1 MRVTLA
7 DIAVCLGHDPAALP
21 ARARDFRPTGAAID
35 SRKVQPGHIFFCL
48 PGAQV
53 DGHDFARQAVT
64 AGAAALV
71 AARNPFPGEA
81 SPVPLFLVADSV
93 KALGMAAALHR
104 DSALAVVIGLTGT
117 AGKTSV
123 KEALA
128 AVLAGKGKTA
138 KNPLNLNNQIGLPL
152 SMLNAAWDAAYWV
165 MEAGI
170 SEAHDMDDLGSI
182 LRPDLALVL
191 NAGAGHLQGLG
202 DRGVAFHKARMLHY
216 LANGG
221 TALISADY
229 PDLVREA
236 AVYARPTMQ
245 FSVREGA
252 TAYTARY
259 LGPLEGGF
267 GEYDVVTPAERAI
280 VHAPFQGSFGA
291 ENVAAVAAVTH
302 ALGISL
308 EDTARGLAS
317 ASAPAQRFCSK
328 QIGGCLLI
336 DDSYNANP
344 LSMSRMIESAS
355 GLALHRKEPLLLV
368 LGEMLELGAETEA
381 IHSRLGREMAET
393 RPQAVIWKGGC
404 AEAVRKG
411 LQQAGYS
418 GPFYPVAGEEEF
430 PQALKTSGF
439 IKGVALFKGSRGNR
453 LETLVA
459 IFTTCM
465 GSEGEGDAL

>member
-1 MRVTLA
+1 MHITLA

-21 ARARDFRPTGAAID
+21 APARDFCPTGAAID
-35 SRKVQPGHIFFCL
+35 SRKVQPGHLFFCL
-48 PGAQV
+48 PGTQV
-53 DGHDFARQAVT
+53 DGHDFARQAAA

-71 AARNPFPGEA
+71 ASRDPFPGEA

-93 KALGMAAALHR
+93 EALGMVAALHR
-104 DSALAVVIGLTGT
+104 DSASATVIGLTGT

-128 AVLAGKGKTA
+128 AVLAGKGAMA

-170 SEAHDMDDLGSI
+170 SEAHDMDDLGRI

-202 DRGVAFHKARMLHY
+202 DRGVAFHKARLLHY
-216 LANGG
+216 LAEGG

-236 AVYARPTMQ
+236 AVYARPTRQ

-252 TAYTARY
+252 AAYTARY
-259 LGPLEGGF
+259 LGPLECGF

-280 VHAPFQGSFGA
+280 VSAPFQGPFGA

-302 ALGISL
+302 ILSISL

-328 QIGGCLLI
+328 QIGNCLLI

-344 LSMSRMIESAS
+344 LSMSRMVESAS

-368 LGEMLELGAETEA
+368 LGEMLELGPETEA
-381 IHSRLGREMAET
+381 IHTRLGREIAET
-393 RPQAVIWKGGC
+393 RPKAVIWKGGC
-404 AEAVRKG
+404 AEVVRKG
-411 LQQAGYS
+411 LHQAGYS
-418 GPFYPVAGEEEF
+418 GPFYPVAGDEEF
-430 PQALKTSGF
+430 RGALKASGF
-439 IKGVALFKGSRGNR
+439 VKGVALFKGSRGNR